1 MAFASGD
8 LVQLKSGGPTM
19 TVQYVSDLGVEDT
32 RCNWFVGHELK
43 RCDFAADS
51 LVRIE
56 PSRQAGV
63 NVLR

>member
-32 RCNWFVGHELK
+32 RCCWFVGYDLK

-51 LVRIE
+51 LTKVE
-56 PSRQAGV
+56 PSRQQGV
-63 NVLR
+63 NVVR